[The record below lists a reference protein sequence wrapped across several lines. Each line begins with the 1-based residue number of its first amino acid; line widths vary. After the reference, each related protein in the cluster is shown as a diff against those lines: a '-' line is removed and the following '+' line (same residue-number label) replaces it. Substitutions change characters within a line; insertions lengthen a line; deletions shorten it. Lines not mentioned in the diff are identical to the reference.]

1 MFKTFL
7 ENILYVLY
15 LIIFVYLGINKYTNA
30 SNIDITPS
38 LFLNFFVNLNDFV
51 SLYSINIFFNL
62 NTSNVLNTIEFFFTN
77 YYLYISLIIV
87 TFGTIIINILNS
99 LFFSNKLYV
108 LYNFLINLN

>member
-15 LIIFVYLGINKYTNA
+15 LAIFVYLGITKYSTV
-30 SNIDITPS
+30 SNIDETPS
-38 LFLNFFVNLNDFV
+38 LFLNFFVNLNNFI
-51 SLYSINIFFNL
+51 SLYSVNILFNGTL
-62 NTSNVLNTIEFFFTN
+62 VNLFDSLEFFFTN
-77 YYLYISLIIV
+77 YYLYITLTIV
-87 TFGTIIINILNS
+87 TFSTIIINILNS